1 MPEIGI
7 TISTAEI
14 GTSPITRIALT
25 PVPTPIAPTPV
36 ITPTGPTPVP
46 AIVRARCLL
55 RTAATARSPQPA
67 PRRAP
72 SADPAQAGRPGR
84 RAIAESRATAVEAAH
99 SAARLRLV
107 AAVAVAAGASGD
119 YCAGLTYE
127 YQNC

>member
-36 ITPTGPTPVP
+36 I
-46 AIVRARCLL
+46 VRARCRL
-55 RTAATARSPQPA
+55 RTAVTARSPQPV

-72 SADPAQAGRPGR
+72 SADTAPADRPGR

-99 SAARLRLV
+99 NAARLRLV
-107 AAVAVAAGASGD
+107 AAVVADGNRCASAD
-119 YCAGLTYE
+119 
-127 YQNC
+127 